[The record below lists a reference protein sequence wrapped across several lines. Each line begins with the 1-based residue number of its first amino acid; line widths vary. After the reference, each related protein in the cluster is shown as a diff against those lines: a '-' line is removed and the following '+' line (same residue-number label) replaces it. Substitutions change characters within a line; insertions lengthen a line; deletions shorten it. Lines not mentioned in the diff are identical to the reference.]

1 MKTVATDNVR
11 LKRILLFVSIKVNSH
26 VKNEFIFIFWT
37 RYMEVINLTLLD
49 ICFEFDK
56 LV

>member
-26 VKNEFIFIFWT
+26 VTNEFIFIFWT
-37 RYMEVINLTLLD
+37 RYMEVINLTLSD